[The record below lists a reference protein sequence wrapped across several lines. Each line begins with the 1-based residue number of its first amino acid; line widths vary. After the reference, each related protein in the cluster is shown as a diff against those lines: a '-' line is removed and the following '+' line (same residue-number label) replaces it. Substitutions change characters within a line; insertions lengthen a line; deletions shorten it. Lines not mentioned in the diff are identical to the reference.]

1 MPLAAALSPLA
12 RTRRIDQRTRGAS
25 NMDVLESG
33 EARDSIDTTAFPLR
47 VKMANGRSSST
58 IAIIYRLK
66 MTVKQIRVSSDQ
78 GRGQTPDPPI
88 FRSRDNSPPKT
99 VSVRGLRFCPGLNAD
114 ESR

>member
-66 MTVKQIRVSSDQ
+66 MTVKQIRVVT
-78 GRGQTPDPPI
+78 RGEVKPP
-88 FRSRDNSPPKT
+88 T
-99 VSVRGLRFCPGLNAD
+99 LRFSGVGITARQRPLAFAACVFAPV
-114 ESR
+114 